1 MASFHD
7 TELLIFSRSSCRNIN
22 SSAQMSFQPTNRSS
36 LFLGVSGSQTGAGL
50 RQLAIHN
57 LDQAHQD
64 TVTSAIARIL
74 DTDIA
79 EITYAQIIDGLPLGE
94 VAFESRGGMPHRDHP
109 INHCHDKLCDGILD
123 STRGFRSTFYPNILK
138 FDSRNA
144 VYVHPDRENVTY
156 RICRLTSE
164 KRLQLLKF
172 LTAEVPDHSPLP
184 ILPNE
189 KNDYRIDPEESP
201 QETGI
206 YKDIWDRSE
215 LREDAYDQRLR
226 DVWNKLD
233 YLTHS
238 DKGNAADRALER
250 RNRIFQG
257 RFDGEP

>member
-1 MASFHD
+1 
-7 TELLIFSRSSCRNIN
+7 
-22 SSAQMSFQPTNRSS
+22 MSFQPTNRSS

-138 FDSRNA
+138 FDSR
-144 VYVHPDRENVTY
+144 VSIDS
-156 RICRLTSE
+156 RIVLS
-164 KRLQLLKF
+164 L
-172 LTAEVPDHSPLP
+172 
-184 ILPNE
+184 
-189 KNDYRIDPEESP
+189 Y
-201 QETGI
+201 
-206 YKDIWDRSE
+206 
-215 LREDAYDQRLR
+215 
-226 DVWNKLD
+226 
-233 YLTHS
+233 
-238 DKGNAADRALER
+238 
-250 RNRIFQG
+250 
-257 RFDGEP
+257 